1 MMQNIVALILSTVVL
16 VAMPGPNVA
25 LIVAK
30 SVQQGFRAGF
40 VATFGTTI
48 GVAIQLLLVSFGV
61 SAIIASL
68 AAALTVIKWVGV
80 AYLIALGIRTL
91 VNTAPDRAMPVTSST
106 SVTFGQGLAVALLNP
121 KILLFNAAFLPQ
133 FVRAEGSAVGQ
144 LLVLS
149 GVYLSV
155 LFLGDLLWALLG
167 ASAKPWLAR
176 YGRFSRRLSGGL
188 FIAAGIG
195 LALSRQ
201 KLTG

>member
-1 MMQNIVALILSTVVL
+1 MQNIVALILSTVVL
-16 VAMPGPNVA
+16 VAIPGPNVA

-40 VATFGTTI
+40 VATFGTTT
-48 GVAIQLLLVSFGV
+48 GVAIQLLLVSFGL
-61 SAIIASL
+61 SAVISSL
-68 AAALTVIKWVGV
+68 AAALAIIKWAGV
-80 AYLIALGIRTL
+80 AYLIWIGIRTL
-91 VNTAPDRAMPVTSST
+91 LAGAPDRTAPVTPST

-133 FVRAEGSAVGQ
+133 FVRADGSAVGQ

-155 LFLGDLLWALLG
+155 LFLGDLLWALFG
-167 ASAKPWLAR
+167 SSAKPWLTR
-176 YGRFSRRLSGGL
+176 YGRFSQRLSGSL

-201 KLTG
+201 RLTG

>member
-1 MMQNIVALILSTVVL
+1 MENIVALMLSTAVL
-16 VAMPGPNVA
+16 VAIPGPNVA

-40 VATFGTTI
+40 VATFGTTT
-48 GVAIQLLLVSFGV
+48 GVAIQLLLVVLGV
-61 SAIIASL
+61 SAIIASA
-68 AAALTVIKWVGV
+68 AAALAVIKWAGV
-80 AYLIALGIRTL
+80 AYLIWLGIRTWKAA
-91 VNTAPDRAMPVTSST
+91 APGLST
-106 SVTFGQGLAVALLNP
+106 PATQPAGVTFSQGLIVALLNP

-133 FVRAEGSAVGQ
+133 FVRADGSIIGQ
-144 LLVLS
+144 LFVLS

-167 ASAKPWLAR
+167 AMAKPWLIR
-176 YGRFSRRLSGGL
+176 GGRFAQRLSGSL

-201 KLTG
+201 RLIG

>member
-1 MMQNIVALILSTVVL
+1 MQNIVALLLSTAVL
-16 VAMPGPNVA
+16 VAIPGPNVA

-40 VATFGTTI
+40 VATFGTTT

-61 SAIIASL
+61 SAIIASA
-68 AAALTVIKWVGV
+68 AAALMIIKWAGV
-80 AYLIALGIRTL
+80 AYLIWLGIRTWKAA
-91 VNTAPDRAMPVTSST
+91 APDPAEPETPPT
-106 SVTFGQGLAVALLNP
+106 SVTFSQGLIVALLNP

-133 FVRAEGSAVGQ
+133 FVRADGPVVGQ

-155 LFLGDLLWALLG
+155 LFLGDLLWAWLG
-167 ASAKPWLAR
+167 ASAKPWLIR
-176 YGRFSRRLSGGL
+176 YGRFSQRLSGGL
-188 FIAAGIG
+188 FITAGVG

-201 KLTG
+201 RLIG